1 MPHSLEAKK
10 ITRLDEELAAIVEI
24 TGAARKDGLI
34 GAAVAGPPKS
44 GAELMIVVLQIVV
57 IPDVN
62 DRARVRQPC
71 EKCLRLHLLCA
82 GQ

>member
-1 MPHSLEAKK
+1 MPHSLEAKQ

-44 GAELMIVVLQIVV
+44 GAELMIVVLQIAV
-57 IPDVN
+57 IADVN
-62 DRARVRQPC
+62 DRARMWQPC
-71 EKCLRLHLLCA
+71 QERLRLYLLRA
-82 GQ
+82 SQ